1 MKLNGS
7 PAVSIYPPKLK
18 VAHSKPKP
26 HSGQQSHLRLRGVIA
41 ETEPSIS
48 RPQASASR
56 DSMYAEYAAATAA
69 AAAAASSQPSPMQSM
84 PSMQSTAPLP
94 FQPLHSMPLGPL
106 AMPQGPL
113 SALLNPPSGTP
124 TAQQLMQFSQ
134 AWTLW
139 QSIIAPSQQSQGAGQ
154 GPTRQPSLAQLAHL
168 TQLQQPLLM
177 PMQYQ
182 LSQGGKIFFG
192 MP

>member
-1 MKLNGS
+1 
-7 PAVSIYPPKLK
+7 
-18 VAHSKPKP
+18 
-26 HSGQQSHLRLRGVIA
+26 
-41 ETEPSIS
+41 
-48 RPQASASR
+48 
-56 DSMYAEYAAATAA
+56 MYAEYAAA
-69 AAAAASSQPSPMQSM
+69 AAAAASSQPAP
-84 PSMQSTAPLP
+84 MQSTAALP

-106 AMPQGPL
+106 SMPQGPL

-139 QSIIAPSQQSQGAGQ
+139 QSLMAPSQQPQGPGQ
-154 GPTRQPSLAQLAHL
+154 GPSHQPSLAQLAHL

-182 LSQGGKIFFG
+182 LSQGKKIFLG
-192 MP
+192 